1 MPRVY
6 PKAPARAN
14 VPLAPMTTLEVGG
27 SARFFA
33 ETRGK
38 TALLDTLAWADEAA
52 LPTLVVGGGSNLLV
66 ADAGFDGLA
75 LKLGDA
81 AVHYDGGRVVA
92 DAGAA
97 WDEVVAGAVAR
108 GWAGLECLSGIPG
121 RVGAA
126 PIQNIGAYGQEVASV
141 IESVTALDRE
151 RGTILELDAGACRF
165 GYRTSRF
172 KREGSWVVLS
182 LALRLAPGGRP
193 SLRYPELQRAA
204 VGRDLAGVREAV
216 LALRRAKSMVLD
228 PADENRRSAGSF
240 FLNPVLSRETADRVQ
255 AEAPDGLPRWAQPDG
270 RVKLSAA
277 WLIERAGLAKGAGV
291 GPVGLSTRHTLAL
304 VNRGGASAAQVI
316 ELAGRVRR
324 RVRDRFG
331 VTLWPEPVFV
341 GFDRPVAELL
351 DS

>member
-1 MPRVY
+1 
-6 PKAPARAN
+6 
-14 VPLAPMTTLEVGG
+14 
-27 SARFFA
+27 
-33 ETRGK
+33 
-38 TALLDTLAWADEAA
+38 
-52 LPTLVVGGGSNLLV
+52 
-66 ADAGFDGLA
+66 
-75 LKLGDA
+75 
-81 AVHYDGGRVVA
+81 
-92 DAGAA
+92 
-97 WDEVVAGAVAR
+97 
-108 GWAGLECLSGIPG
+108 
-121 RVGAA
+121 
-126 PIQNIGAYGQEVASV
+126 
-141 IESVTALDRE
+141 
-151 RGTILELDAGACRF
+151 
-165 GYRTSRF
+165 
-172 KREGSWVVLS
+172 
-182 LALRLAPGGRP
+182 
-193 SLRYPELQRAA
+193 
-204 VGRDLAGVREAV
+204 
-216 LALRRAKSMVLD
+216 MVLD